1 MYETGYPQSTTTSR
15 KFVAGAPGV
24 FAMNVY
30 PDATCAGTAVAV
42 AMVADGTTC
51 ATTSVATR
59 ATLRPFASAATKA
72 TDLTYGFY
80 SDATCDTGVSTTA
93 GGAYGY
99 LNGASGTCLA
109 LPGGATSAK
118 IEYTSAKMDVGIYGS
133 AGCVT
138 AALGGTISG
147 VPGSCKKLEGV
158 GLAAAVGATYCPA
171 TGDCYIY
178 VFPAGAVAPAA
189 MSGASSASLA
199 AVTAAG
205 AVAAAVL
212 LA

>member
-1 MYETGYPQSTTTSR
+1 
-15 KFVAGAPGV
+15 
-24 FAMNVY
+24 MNTY
-30 PDATCAGTAVAV
+30 AGTVLCDNTAASTI
-42 AMVADGTTC
+42 AMVADGTTVI
-51 ATTSVATR
+51 TGVATR
-59 ATLRPFASAATKA
+59 ATLRPFASATTKA
-72 TDLTYGFY
+72 TDLTFGFY
-80 SDATCDTGVSTTA
+80 SDATCDTPVQATLL
-93 GGAYGY
+93 GAYGY
-99 LNGASGTCLA
+99 INGASDTCLA
-109 LPGGATSAK
+109 LPGGVTSAK
-118 IEYTSAKMDVGIYGS
+118 IEYTSTMMDVGIFGS

-138 AALGGTISG
+138 AALMGTISG
-147 VPGSCKKLEGV
+147 VPGSCQKLEGA

>member
-1 MYETGYPQSTTTSR
+1 
-15 KFVAGAPGV
+15 
-24 FAMNVY
+24 MNVY
-30 PDATCAGTAVAV
+30 PDTTCTGTAVAV

-51 ATTSVATR
+51 TTTSVATR

-72 TDLTYGFY
+72 TDLTFGFY
-80 SDATCDTGVSTTA
+80 TDATCDTGAVTAGVSTA
-93 GGAYGY
+93 GGAFGY

-118 IEYTSAKMDVGIYGS
+118 IEYTSAKMDVGIYGVVS
-133 AGCVT
+133 CVT
-138 AALGGTISG
+138 AGLVGTISG
-147 VPGSCKKLEGV
+147 VPGTCKKLEGV
-158 GLAAAVGATYCPA
+158 GLAVAMAATYCPA

-178 VFPAGAVAPAA
+178 VFPAGAVAPA

>member
-1 MYETGYPQSTTTSR
+1 
-15 KFVAGAPGV
+15 
-24 FAMNVY
+24 MNVY
-30 PDATCAGTAVAV
+30 PDATCTGTAVAV

-51 ATTSVATR
+51 AVTGLATR

-72 TDLTYGFY
+72 TDLTFGFY
-80 SDATCDTGVSTTA
+80 SDATCDAPVQATLM
-93 GGAYGY
+93 GAYGY

-118 IEYTSAKMDVGIYGS
+118 IEYTSAKMDVGIYGG

-147 VPGSCKKLEGV
+147 VPGTCKKLEGA
-158 GLAAAVGATYCPA
+158 GLAAAVGAAYCPA
-171 TGDCYIY
+171 TGNCYIY
-178 VFPAGAVAPAA
+178 VFPAGAVAPGS
-189 MSGASSASLA
+189 SGASSATLA